1 MKKVQYAILYI
12 FAAALAAGCGGHE
25 NGREVQPADS
35 LFVAEMARAKAY
47 SSEREGN
54 LDSARIVLEQLVR
67 QEGLSLEQQADVL
80 GQLVYVSRLRQNDE
94 NALNYGTQ
102 YIEVCRQLG
111 EETKALEAQAELGGA
126 LIRMGRTDEGFD
138 KMDDAIE
145 QLGRVRRFT
154 EMDACIRAMKSKI
167 HVLDDLKRFG
177 EIVPLGEQIIAKLDD
192 FGRNPDDYAD
202 GSERL
207 PTDERRP
214 GYIDFY
220 TGQAYAFMTQ
230 AYAKINQ
237 LDKARETMRLF
248 EKTAY
253 SRTFSGRKIISSTW
267 CQMGMYDKMLT
278 FYDELDS
285 VWGADTLHRDYA
297 ISLYNRAIAAR
308 AQGKYQL
315 MGSYFKRYIEL
326 QRSLNDAERMA
337 TAQEYAARYHEQE
350 QQLALEQERDAGRRV
365 SIIALFL
372 GLIVL
377 IVVGFVILLLRQL
390 REIRKKNA
398 VLSNEIAERIEYEEK
413 YQQLVGSGE
422 CVVDSTRKQ
431 ALHTIHYPL
440 HTQELEELNDS
451 QLYEFLRQVILEEK
465 LYVDPA
471 CDRQLLQDRFQ
482 LSKERL
488 GAAFAQGSRYGTLK
502 SFLNEARLQHSAK
515 LLAENPEM
523 SINEVAIASGY
534 ASYTVFSR
542 NFKQRFTI
550 TPTDFRQQKDSPIQ

>member
-1 MKKVQYAILYI
+1 M
-12 FAAALAAGCGGHE
+12 
-25 NGREVQPADS
+25 
-35 LFVAEMARAKAY
+35 LF
-47 SSEREGN
+47 
-54 LDSARIVLEQLVR
+54 
-67 QEGLSLEQQADVL
+67 
-80 GQLVYVSRLRQNDE
+80 
-94 NALNYGTQ
+94 
-102 YIEVCRQLG
+102 
-111 EETKALEAQAELGGA
+111 
-126 LIRMGRTDEGFD
+126 
-138 KMDDAIE
+138 
-145 QLGRVRRFT
+145 
-154 EMDACIRAMKSKI
+154 
-167 HVLDDLKRFG
+167 
-177 EIVPLGEQIIAKLDD
+177 
-192 FGRNPDDYAD
+192 
-202 GSERL
+202 
-207 PTDERRP
+207 
-214 GYIDFY
+214 
-220 TGQAYAFMTQ
+220 
-230 AYAKINQ
+230 
-237 LDKARETMRLF
+237 
-248 EKTAY
+248 
-253 SRTFSGRKIISSTW
+253 
-267 CQMGMYDKMLT
+267 
-278 FYDELDS
+278 
-285 VWGADTLHRDYA
+285 
-297 ISLYNRAIAAR
+297 
-308 AQGKYQL
+308 
-315 MGSYFKRYIEL
+315 
-326 QRSLNDAERMA
+326 RS
-337 TAQEYAARYHEQE
+337 
-350 QQLALEQERDAGRRV
+350 ALEQERDAGRRV

-440 HTQELEELNDS
+440 YTQELEELNDS

-550 TPTDFRQQKDSPIQ
+550 TPTDFRQR